1 MKVTEAS
8 VNNTYKASMFE
19 MIFSDRKE
27 LLSLYNAVN
36 GTGYTDPGL
45 LTVNTLENA
54 IYMSMHND
62 ISFVIDSRLSLFEH
76 QSTYSPNLPLRF
88 LFYVSDLYS
97 AIVKDSNL
105 YGTKVVEIPAPKF
118 IIFYN
123 GMDECSDK
131 QEMKLSTSYSV
142 QDKKPSLELKATLL
156 NINPGHNKKLMK
168 ACKTLKDYSE
178 YVSRVRHYAQ
188 DMDISDAVEQA
199 ITECIKE
206 GILADF
212 LMKNRAEAKKMSI
225 YEYDEVKHMRQTRE
239 EGYEDGYNKGC
250 ENERDRVNLLNLKL
264 YEAGR
269 MEDITKAASDKTYQ
283 QSLFEEFGL

>member
-1 MKVTEAS
+1 MKVTEVS

-19 MIFSDRKE
+19 MIFSDKKE

-36 GTGYTDPGL
+36 GTSYADPGL
-45 LTVNTLENA
+45 LTINTLENA

-105 YGTKVVEIPAPKF
+105 YGTKLVEIPAPKF

-123 GMDECSDK
+123 GMDECPDR
-131 QEMKLSTSYSV
+131 QELKLSTAYSV
-142 QDKKPSLELKATLL
+142 QDKKPSLELRATLL

-168 ACKTLKDYSE
+168 SCKTLKDYSE
-178 YVSRVRHYAQ
+178 YVSRVRHYAEN
-188 DMDISDAVEQA
+188 MDISDAVEQA

-269 MEDITKAASDKTYQ
+269 MEDLVKAASDKAFQ

>member
-1 MKVTEAS
+1 MTVTEVS

-19 MIFSDRKE
+19 MIFSDKKE

-62 ISFVIDSRLSLFEH
+62 VSFVIDSRLSLFEH

-123 GMDECSDK
+123 GIDECPDRR
-131 QEMKLSTSYSV
+131 ELKLSAAYSV

-188 DMDISDAVEQA
+188 TMDISDAVEQA

-206 GILADF
+206 GILAGF
-212 LMKNRAEAKKMSI
+212 LMENRAEAKKMSI

-239 EGYEDGYNKGC
+239 EGYEEGC
-250 ENERDRVNLLNLKL
+250 KNERDRVNLLNTKL
-264 YEAGR
+264 YETGR
-269 MEDITKAASDKTYQ
+269 IEDIIKAAHDNAYQ